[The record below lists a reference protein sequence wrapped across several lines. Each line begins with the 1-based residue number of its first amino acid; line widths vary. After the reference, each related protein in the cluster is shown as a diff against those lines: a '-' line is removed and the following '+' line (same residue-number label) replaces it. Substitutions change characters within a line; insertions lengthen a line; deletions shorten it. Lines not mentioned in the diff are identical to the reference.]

1 MKLFDNK
8 TPTSQATQLG
18 ENPQFYL
25 IYLLF
30 YFFPWIFRSP
40 TTNDVIAAVVAI
52 AVFLPIYLHGAAQ
65 TGLLRLI
72 HIAGLL
78 LLSFAVS
85 PFFGSHGV
93 FFIYAMALSGFITN
107 ERHAKITIVTLVI
120 LYGLFAWLTGQK
132 WWDWGFPIFIGTMTA
147 IGSFSTSM
155 RLSQT
160 DQMLREQELK
170 RQLATESE
178 RERIAQDLHDLLGQ
192 TLTMVALKSEVAEK
206 LFEREPEQAKQEI
219 IEIRKA
225 ARVALKDVRDA
236 VAGMNTTSLTAEL
249 KRARSILESANIR
262 FSVVGELPIFNSQ
275 ADQVVGLAFREA
287 VTNIVRHS
295 NADRV
300 TLKLER
306 DDEKN
311 AISVL
316 IFDNGQ
322 QQTIVEGSGLSGL
335 RKRVSQLGGETIV
348 GRTTLEKQTGFGISI
363 HLPAKLLVD

>member
-1 MKLFDNK
+1 MKLFENK

-30 YFFPWIFRSP
+30 YFFPWIFKSP
-40 TTNDVIAAVVAI
+40 TTNDVIAAAVAI
-52 AVFLPIYLHGAAQ
+52 TVFLPVYLHGVTQ
-65 TGLLRLI
+65 IGLLRLV

-78 LLSFAVS
+78 LISFAVS

-93 FFIYAMALSGFITN
+93 FFIYAMALSGFIAN
-107 ERHAKITIVTLVI
+107 ERHAKLTIVALIV
-120 LYGLFAWLTGQK
+120 LYGLFAWLTQQE

-147 IGSFSTSM
+147 IGSFATSR

-206 LFEREPEQAKQEI
+206 LFERKPEQAKQEI
-219 IEIRKA
+219 VEIRKA
-225 ARVALKDVRDA
+225 ARVALKDVREA
-236 VAGMNTTSLTAEL
+236 VAGMNTTSLSAEL

-262 FSVVGELPIFNSQ
+262 FTIIGELPTFNNQ
-275 ADQVVGLAFREA
+275 VDQVVGLAFREA

-295 NADRV
+295 NAGRV
-300 TLKLER
+300 SLKLER
-306 DDEKN
+306 DDEG
-311 AISVL
+311 AIGIL

-322 QQTIVEGSGLSGL
+322 QQTFFEGSGLSGL

-348 GRTTLEKQTGFGISI
+348 GHTTFEKQMGFGISI
-363 HLPAKLLVD
+363 HLPAKLLID

>member
-1 MKLFDNK
+1 MKLFKTNK
-8 TPTSQATQLG
+8 SPSEATPLG
-18 ENPQFYL
+18 EKPQFYL

-30 YFFPWIFRSP
+30 YFFPWIFQSP
-40 TTNDVIAAVVAI
+40 TVNDVVAAIVAI
-52 AVFLPIYLHGAAQ
+52 ALFLPIYLYGATQ
-65 TGLLRLI
+65 VGLARLI
-72 HIAGLL
+72 YITGLL

-93 FFIYAMALSGFITN
+93 FFIYAMALAGFIVN
-107 ERHAKITIVTLVI
+107 ERHAKITIVALVI
-120 LYGLFAWLTGQK
+120 SYGLFAWLTQQE

-147 IGSFSTSM
+147 IGSIATS
-155 RLSQT
+155 RRVSQT

-206 LFEREPEQAKQEI
+206 LFERNPDLAKQEI
-219 IEIRKA
+219 IEIREA
-225 ARVALKDVRDA
+225 ARIALKDVREA
-236 VAGMNTTSLTAEL
+236 VAGMNTTSLVAEL
-249 KRARSILESANIR
+249 KRARSILGSAKIR
-262 FSVVGELPIFNSQ
+262 FSVTGELPTFNSQ
-275 ADQVVGLAFREA
+275 TDQVIGLAFREA

-306 DDEKN
+306 DEEGTIK
-311 AISVL
+311 IL

-322 QQTIVEGSGLSGL
+322 VQKFVEGSGLNGL
-335 RKRVSQLGGETIV
+335 RKRVSKLGGNTTI
-348 GRTTLEKQTGFGISI
+348 GHTTFEKKKGFGISI
-363 HLPAKLLVD
+363 QLPAKHIAY